1 VTAIEARDPPKSL
14 KWPAKSV
21 ATILAIAYLL
31 SVMGFYLNV
40 SWQDP
45 SLPSIISR
53 NADITNPGTSIIM
66 IATVNSNIPHAANI
80 LSACLIGTVFS
91 AANTTLYVA
100 SRTLF
105 GLARGMDTRG
115 PWCTRLIS
123 TFGTTNPKTNVP
135 QRAVLFSVLSVIWI
149 PWVHAGSDF
158 SDQWV
163 SSLKV
168 LVAQL

>member
-21 ATILAIAYLL
+21 ATILMVAYVL

-45 SLPSIISR
+45 SLPSMISR
-53 NADITNPGTSIIM
+53 NAGLTKPGTSIIM

-80 LSACLIGTVFS
+80 LNGCLIGTVFS

-105 GLARGMDTRG
+105 GIARGMDTRG
-115 PWCTRLIS
+115 SWCSRQIS

-149 PWVHAGSDF
+149 PWIHAGLDF

-163 SSLKV
+163 RSIKCY
-168 LVAQL
+168 